1 MRTLLKFIIL
11 PCHTTGVIL
20 GKSPLSGETDC
31 VYPVVKLYKEGKRVL
46 TLRKKGRNLEIIGR
60 YILRGKFCSFY
71 LALRQWH

>member
-31 VYPVVKLYKEGKRVL
+31 VYPVVKLYKEGKRV
-46 TLRKKGRNLEIIGR
+46 EA
-60 YILRGKFCSFY
+60 GKDSG
-71 LALRQWH
+71 